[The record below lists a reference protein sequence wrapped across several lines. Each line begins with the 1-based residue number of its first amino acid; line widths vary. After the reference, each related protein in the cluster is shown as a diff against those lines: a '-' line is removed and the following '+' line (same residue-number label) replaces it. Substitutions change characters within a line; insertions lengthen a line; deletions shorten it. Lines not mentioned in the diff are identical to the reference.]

1 MSELHLAGGRQKQN
15 LNSLGEKKKKDNEVI
30 KIIA

>member
-1 MSELHLAGGRQKQN
+1 MSELHLAGGRQKTEP
-15 LNSLGEKKKKDNEVI
+15 NSLGEKKKDNVAI